1 VALMTTQVTA
11 QLDTNGLIDEVRR
24 YLVAVE
30 AFRAEGLEPRWST
43 EESVAAVEPAQMSI
57 QRRKRWA

>member
-11 QLDTNGLIDEVRR
+11 QLDTGGLIDEVRR

-30 AFRAEGLEPRWST
+30 AFRAEGREPRWSS
-43 EESVAAVEPAQMSI
+43 EEAVVAVEPVLASI
-57 QRRKRWA
+57 QRRKR

>member
-1 VALMTTQVTA
+1 MTTQVSA
-11 QLDTNGLIDEVRR
+11 QLDIDGLIDEVRR

-43 EESVAAVEPAQMSI
+43 EASVPAVVPALASI
-57 QRRKRWA
+57 QRRKG